1 MDKFNFVGGVHSDL
15 SAKPFMSI
23 DYGTTEGGT
32 GHVGAICHKQP
43 VLEKAI
49 RGVIQEN
56 AFSDLRVSSTI
67 VSIREDNNFVY
78 VEYTSA
84 DGTLRKIRSRFM
96 VGADGKTGY
105 TRKKYLEP
113 KGIIMEQCSQSV
125 DPPRTLTSLKDLLIF
140 TGHRMKKHGSH

>member
-1 MDKFNFVGGVHSDL
+1 MDRFNFVGGVHSDL
-15 SAKPFMSI
+15 SVKPFMSI

-32 GHVGAICHKQP
+32 GHVGFICHKQP

-49 RGVIQEN
+49 RDVIQEN

-67 VSIREDNNFVY
+67 VSIREDNDFVY

-84 DGTLRKIRSRFM
+84 DGTLRKMRSRFM

-113 KGIIMEQCSQSV
+113 RGIIMEQCSQSV
-125 DPPRTLTSLKDLLIF
+125 DPPQTLISLKDSLIF
-140 TGHRMKKHGSH
+140 TGHRMKRHGSH